1 MYHRKNC
8 ASSWLPTRIIRRCTV
23 RKIRGIKFQRAVF
36 RQKLIVAR
44 LVNKLGATW
53 GSRRFF
59 NMSARICRGILFC
72 GRWLR
77 STAGH
82 PIFIIWSTV
91 TISFHERPN
100 LVNGQF
106 HFSSEWLFCRL
117 SHFFRACFMSV
128 FPSIHVWRYNP
139 IWALASLK
147 RRCHSSLAQ
156 VRLLHRIPRTCMHNS
171 GRFFS
176 FIITY
181 WLHFLSIWNS
191 EQLRCHDH

>member
-1 MYHRKNC
+1 MYHRRNC

-44 LVNKLGATW
+44 LANKLGATW

-59 NMSARICRGILFC
+59 SMSTRICRRILFC
-72 GRWLR
+72 GGWLQ
-77 STAGH
+77 STAGN
-82 PIFIIWSTV
+82 PIFIWSTV

-106 HFSSEWLFCRL
+106 HCFAEWLFCRL
-117 SHFFRACFMSV
+117 SFLSYMLHVRL

-139 IWALASLK
+139 FWALASLK
-147 RRCHSSLAQ
+147 RRFHSSLPE
-156 VRLLHRIPRTCMHNS
+156 VRLLRHIPRTCMHHS
-171 GRFFS
+171 RRFFS
-176 FIITY
+176 FINTVIDY
-181 WLHFLSIWNS
+181 SF
-191 EQLRCHDH
+191 